1 MLGEGSY
8 REMCTFLDSEVKE
21 LKNGKILATDK
32 DKIKEQ
38 MLRIA
43 DMVNN
48 KMYLLQSQK
57 FITSEQKD
65 AFVGRFNLVFNQ
77 VLQEYG
83 IGSLTQEDINKTME
97 SMIKSKNN
105 SEKNRTTYDDVQLEN
120 NNINQ
125 EEIPKMP
132 EINFDEMSEDFTIN
146 KFGEIEREK
155 NTEDKQNL
163 RQEQETSIFDKSK
176 NKLTMKQKIAK
187 FLQKNNI
194 FMNMSFVEKFVRR
207 QLDVL
212 PSAEQE
218 VNEEIGG
225 LSRKKFSDIL
235 SNNGE
240 YKNLPPVQ
248 RMSDPEKI
256 AKIQNKMDKKRPI
269 DDGRN

>member
-8 REMCTFLDSEVKE
+8 REMCAFLDSEVKE
-21 LKNGKILATDK
+21 LRNGKILTADK
-32 DKIKEQ
+32 DKVKEQ

-77 VLQEYG
+77 ALQEYG
-83 IGSLTQEDINKTME
+83 IGPLTQEDINKTVE
-97 SMIKSKNN
+97 SMNKTKNIF
-105 SEKNRTTYDDVQLEN
+105 EKNTTIYDNTQLEN
-120 NNINQ
+120 NNITQ
-125 EEIPKMP
+125 EEVPKMP
-132 EINFDEMSEDFTIN
+132 EIDFDEMAEDFTIN

-155 NTEDKQNL
+155 NIEDRQDFV
-163 RQEQETSIFDKSK
+163 QEQETPTFEESK
-176 NKLTMKQKIAK
+176 NKLTMKQKIAQ

-194 FMNMSFVEKFVRR
+194 FMNMSFVEKFVRK
-207 QLDVL
+207 QLNVL
-212 PSAEQE
+212 PSSEQE
-218 VNEEIGG
+218 VTEEIGG

-256 AKIQNKMDKKRPI
+256 AKMQNKMEKKRPV
-269 DDGRN
+269 DDGRD

>member
-77 VLQEYG
+77 ALQEYG

-105 SEKNRTTYDDVQLEN
+105 SEK
-120 NNINQ
+120 
-125 EEIPKMP
+125 
-132 EINFDEMSEDFTIN
+132 
-146 KFGEIEREK
+146 
-155 NTEDKQNL
+155 
-163 RQEQETSIFDKSK
+163 
-176 NKLTMKQKIAK
+176 
-187 FLQKNNI
+187 
-194 FMNMSFVEKFVRR
+194 
-207 QLDVL
+207 
-212 PSAEQE
+212 
-218 VNEEIGG
+218 IG
-225 LSRKKFSDIL
+225 LLMMMF
-235 SNNGE
+235 N
-240 YKNLPPVQ
+240 
-248 RMSDPEKI
+248 
-256 AKIQNKMDKKRPI
+256 
-269 DDGRN
+269 